1 MTYEEK
7 YPNIAKL
14 SALLNQQKHPR
25 KTLNALINL
34 LSPNG
39 QKAEGGAGMT
49 SREECISLIMSL
61 TPEERRQL
69 LAMWKEQRNERLSA
83 QINTGTTE
91 S

>member
-1 MTYEEK
+1 
-7 YPNIAKL
+7 
-14 SALLNQQKHPR
+14 
-25 KTLNALINL
+25 
-34 LSPNG
+34 
-39 QKAEGGAGMT
+39 MT

-83 QINTGTTE
+83 PINTGTTE

>member
-1 MTYEEK
+1 
-7 YPNIAKL
+7 
-14 SALLNQQKHPR
+14 
-25 KTLNALINL
+25 
-34 LSPNG
+34 
-39 QKAEGGAGMT
+39 MT